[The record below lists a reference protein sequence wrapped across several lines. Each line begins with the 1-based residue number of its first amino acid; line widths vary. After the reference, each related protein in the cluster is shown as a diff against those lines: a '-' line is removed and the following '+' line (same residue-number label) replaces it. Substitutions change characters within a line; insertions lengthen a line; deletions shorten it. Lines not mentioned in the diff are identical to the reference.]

1 MKFQSLVFLMLIAI
15 GSYAQKNIL
24 IEEHEK
30 VAAQATI
37 ELDEAMKGPE
47 GELFLFKQES
57 GITGV
62 YDFDITLHEKGK
74 VATVFVKGNEGGTIK
89 LQNQL
94 KDFVKE
100 MKFNF
105 KMPKGKDYKF
115 SYTFNFNE

>member
-1 MKFQSLVFLMLIAI
+1 MKFQLVIFLLLLSVGAF
-15 GSYAQKNIL
+15 AQKNML
-24 IEEHEK
+24 IEEYDK
-30 VAAQATI
+30 VAAQGKI

-57 GITGV
+57 GITGI

-74 VATVFVKGNEGGTIK
+74 VATVFVRRNEGGTIK
-89 LQNQL
+89 MQNKL